1 MLQLFGIPFVISPM
15 EAEAQCACLDYTN
28 LTDGSITEDSDIFL
42 FGAHVVY
49 KNMFNQNKTVE
60 MFESKHLENLLYLS
74 RKKLVA
80 LAFLTG
86 SDYTEG
92 IAGVG
97 GVTAMEILQEFSR
110 LDPVDTLTYFKKW
123 LITSHQSPQ
132 KLNTTGL
139 RSKLKGTSV
148 PMNFNSEEVWE
159 AYLNAEVD
167 HSDEKFEWGS
177 LDEESI
183 KEFASEK
190 LGWLNNHTDEV
201 LRPVLQRI
209 NSKTKRTNTLDKYF
223 APKLKAADKEVTSKR
238 LKKVLDQM
246 GNPKSSYLIKKE
258 EEELFNDSFELSD
271 SNTQN
276 IPSTI
281 NINKQTSSRSY
292 NNRKYN
298 PSDLIV
304 TSRDAQAR
312 ERKLSTEKKAGASSN
327 VTINNVSQNPHVQAK
342 KVENLMKAAI
352 NNMKAPSPFVR
363 STMMNDAIQ
372 RRLNRRGRG
381 KGKKRVVP
389 DRSKIAVAL
398 LNQVDTVTQ
407 QQQQD
412 VPKPLM
418 SSESDSD

>member
-1 MLQLFGIPFVISPM
+1 
-15 EAEAQCACLDYTN
+15 
-28 LTDGSITEDSDIFL
+28 
-42 FGAHVVY
+42 
-49 KNMFNQNKTVE
+49 
-60 MFESKHLENLLYLS
+60 
-74 RKKLVA
+74 
-80 LAFLTG
+80 
-86 SDYTEG
+86 
-92 IAGVG
+92 
-97 GVTAMEILQEFSR
+97 
-110 LDPVDTLTYFKKW
+110 
-123 LITSHQSPQ
+123 
-132 KLNTTGL
+132 
-139 RSKLKGTSV
+139 
-148 PMNFNSEEVWE
+148 
-159 AYLNAEVD
+159 
-167 HSDEKFEWGS
+167 
-177 LDEESI
+177 
-183 KEFASEK
+183 
-190 LGWLNNHTDEV
+190 
-201 LRPVLQRI
+201 
-209 NSKTKRTNTLDKYF
+209 
-223 APKLKAADKEVTSKR
+223 
-238 LKKVLDQM
+238 M